1 MDVLGME
8 TPVRKRRRSATPS
21 SLSSASRHVNKRF
34 RSNSLASPSPK
45 NVRFSTISYEE
56 EQDTVM
62 DLAIPESPISQNG
75 TTVPV
80 SFAPVP
86 PLTPTVEINNPFAK
100 LNLKASAQK
109 KVMSTPIASKSGT
122 DGIKSVKKSARKT
135 PGSGK
140 TNKVLPFL
148 IKVLLYYNALSP
160 VVFNIFDRAYLESC
174 AY

>member
-1 MDVLGME
+1 ME
-8 TPVRKRRRSATPS
+8 TPVRKRRRSTTPVS
-21 SLSSASRHVNKRF
+21 VSSASRHVNKRF

-45 NVRFSTISYEE
+45 NVRFSTMTLEE

-62 DLAIPESPISQNG
+62 ELAIPESPISQNE
-75 TTVPV
+75 TVELV

-109 KVMSTPIASKSGT
+109 KVMNTPIASKSGT
-122 DGIKSVKKSARKT
+122 DAVKSVKKSARKT
-135 PGSGK
+135 PGSGRA
-140 TNKVLPFL
+140 NKVLPFL
-148 IKVLLYYNALSP
+148 IKVPYYHIALSS
-160 VVFNIFDRAYLESC
+160 VFFNFFDRAYFKSC